1 LYFYAG
7 GNMGD
12 YVCTRV
18 WQLRQESS
26 YEDVEVLASS
36 SLLEMLRWI
45 PGVKRFSLCRV
56 SDEPGRLLM
65 TMIFMNYQSYRYWRL
80 VEAEAA
86 DYWEHFAAVLAHWE
100 QLCQLVEEYAGDV
113 VTDVS
118 LEENRPSKG

>member
-7 GNMGD
+7 GNMAD
-12 YVCTRV
+12 YMCTQV
-18 WQLRQESS
+18 WQLRQGASCV
-26 YEDVEVLASS
+26 DVEVLASS
-36 SLLEMLRWI
+36 SLLEVLGWI
-45 PGVKRFSLCRV
+45 PGIKRFSLCRL
-56 SDEPGRLLM
+56 SGEPGRLLM
-65 TMIFMNYQSYRYWRL
+65 TMVFMNYESYRYWRQ

-118 LEENRPSKG
+118 LEENRLSKG